1 MNPRRTRRTADHRWT
16 LLLLCVVVT
25 GVPWALSAIGCD
37 EQRPTL
43 TPTGG
48 GGGSENT
55 ATTSSSTTTYEDT
68 AQALFEAIEHDLM
81 DACGGCHDAGG
92 FADTPFLKEPRYDSI
107 TSWPGIIKKDPTQSI
122 FLTHAVIGGGHGGT
136 NLDSPSLKDTL
147 LPKVEEWLAEEA
159 KAIAD
164 IPEEEKGKSVEPFAP
179 ILGFNA
185 VYLTDIDEAFKG
197 MAITFNANELTP
209 NSLEL
214 TNVEVHTTAKLGIHL
229 VHPLFSVYPKGGQ
242 PDPDPADSFSNV
254 DQYVDYGQSADLG
267 PGTLILTN
275 WLVDGKLAIS
285 FENIEPYSTMLPDG
299 GTDGGLEGGC
309 ADLDSF
315 STNAKGQFQPCLGCH
330 GGGDSQANAAVDMS
344 GLVND
349 ADVAN
354 ACAQIRN
361 RVNPGNPPQS
371 QIFIT
376 TEPGGAAAHPFK
388 FGQNQATWNAFKDAV
403 SVWIAAEQSE

>member
-1 MNPRRTRRTADHRWT
+1 M
-16 LLLLCVVVT
+16 LCVVAT
-25 GVPWALSAIGCD
+25 GSVGGLSAVGCE

-43 TPTGG
+43 EPTSGE
-48 GGGSENT
+48 GGSGG
-55 ATTSSSTTTYEDT
+55 TTSSSSSSTTFDDK
-68 AQALFEAIEHDLM
+68 AKALFEAMEADLM

-92 FADTPFLKEPRYDSI
+92 FADTPFLKEPRYESI

-122 FLTHAVIGGGHGGT
+122 LVTHAITGDGHGGT
-136 NLDSPSLKDTL
+136 NLDSAALKDTL
-147 LPKVEEWLAEEA
+147 LPKVQEWLAEES

-185 VYLTDIDEAFKG
+185 VYLTDIDKVFTG
-197 MAITFNANELTP
+197 MAITFTANELTP
-209 NSLEL
+209 SSLEL

-254 DQYVDYGQSADLG
+254 DQYIDYGQSAPLG

-275 WLVDGKLAIS
+275 WLADGKLSLS
-285 FENIEPYSTMLPDG
+285 FENIEPYSTMVGDG
-299 GTDGGLEGGC
+299 GTDGGLMGGC
-309 ADLDSF
+309 NDLDAF
-315 STNAKGQFQPCLGCH
+315 GTNAKGQFQPCLQCH

-349 ADVAN
+349 ADVPN

-361 RVNPGNPPQS
+361 RVNVDNPAQS

-376 TEPGGAAAHPFK
+376 TDPGGAAAHPFK
-388 FGQNQATWNAFKDAV
+388 FGQNQATWNGFKDAV
-403 SVWIAAEQSE
+403 SVWIAAEN

>member
-1 MNPRRTRRTADHRWT
+1 MKPRRPRRASEHRWT
-16 LLLLCVVVT
+16 LLLICAAST
-25 GVPWALSAIGCD
+25 GTALGISAIGCD

-43 TPTGG
+43 APTGG
-48 GGGSENT
+48 GSGSETTNT
-55 ATTSSSTTTYEDT
+55 TSSTTTATYEDN
-68 AQALFEAIEHDLM
+68 AQALFEAIEDDLM
-81 DACGGCHDAGG
+81 DACGACHDAGG
-92 FADTPFLKEPRYDSI
+92 FADTPFLREPRYGSI
-107 TSWPGIIKKDPTQSI
+107 TSWPGIVKKNPKESI
-122 FLTHAVIGGGHGGT
+122 FLTHAVSGGGHGGT

-147 LPKVEEWLAEEA
+147 MPKVEEWLTEEA
-159 KAIAD
+159 KAIAE

-185 VYLTDIDEAFKG
+185 VYLTDIDQAFQG

-209 NSLEL
+209 NSIEL
-214 TNVEVHTTAKLGIHL
+214 TNVEVHTTAKMGIHL

-242 PDPDPADSFSNV
+242 PNPDPADSFSNV

-275 WLVDGKLAIS
+275 WLPDGKLAIS
-285 FENIEPYSTMLPDG
+285 FENIEPYSTMQPDG
-299 GTDGGLEGGC
+299 GDGGLTGGC
-309 ADLDSF
+309 IDLDAF
-315 STNAKGQFQPCLGCH
+315 TGVKGQFQPCLACH

-349 ADVAN
+349 ADVTN

-361 RVNPGNPPQS
+361 RINVDTPAQS

-388 FGQNQATWNAFKDAV
+388 FGQSQANWNAFKNAV
-403 SVWIAAEQSE
+403 SVWIAAEQGE